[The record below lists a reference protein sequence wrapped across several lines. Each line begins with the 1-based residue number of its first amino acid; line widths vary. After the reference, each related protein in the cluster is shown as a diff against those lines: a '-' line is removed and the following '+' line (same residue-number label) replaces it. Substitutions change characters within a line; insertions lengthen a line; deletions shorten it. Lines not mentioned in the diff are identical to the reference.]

1 MGRKLSASIFAL
13 LACASMCAWG
23 ASAQR
28 RGRRPAPRASSARAS
43 DLNRQ
48 TDARVAQ
55 AGDAY
60 LRGHYAF
67 NPSEATAA
75 GLHELDSKLEER
87 SPEAIAAES
96 RRLKGALAELA
107 RTPEW
112 RLSSESRYDFLVL
125 QSHARARLLEL
136 EEIRMWRR

>member
-1 MGRKLSASIFAL
+1 M
-13 LACASMCAWG
+13 
-23 ASAQR
+23 
-28 RGRRPAPRASSARAS
+28 
-43 DLNRQ
+43 NRQ

-75 GLHELDSKLEER
+75 GLHELDPELEER
-87 SPEAIAAES
+87 SPESVAAEV
-96 RRLKGALAELA
+96 RRLKGALAELS
-107 RTPEW
+107 RIPEW
-112 RLSSESRYDFLVL
+112 RLSPDARYDFLVL

-136 EEIRMWRR
+136 EDVRMWRRDAGLYVRLASSAVDNILKRSYAPVEQRLPAVLAR